1 MKITD
6 KMRNIILLIVTLF
19 FAASCSSIRVSCDFD
34 KQAPFT
40 SYKTFAF
47 TNEALSLP
55 VNQLNR
61 DRILAAVE
69 KELAAKGFTK
79 SEANPDVWID
89 LKLTAKEKQSA
100 TATSSPSYYGYGY
113 GYGYPYAW
121 GGGFSTTT
129 IDIDQYLEGT
139 LFVDMIDVKEKR
151 LVWQGRAVGT
161 IDEEASQQKR
171 EQNINYAAKQVFRH
185 YPPKF

>member
-1 MKITD
+1 MK
-6 KMRNIILLIVTLF
+6 NFIVLF
-19 FAASCSSIRVSCDFD
+19 FAAVIAVSCSSVRVSSDFD
-34 KQAPFT
+34 KQAQFPN
-40 SYKTFAF
+40 YKTYAY

-61 DRILAAVE
+61 DRILAAVDV
-69 KELAAKGFTK
+69 ELVAKGFTK
-79 SEANPDVWID
+79 SESNPDVYID
-89 LKLTAKEKQSA
+89 IKITAKQLQTA
-100 TATSSPSYYGYGY
+100 TATNTGGPYGYGYGY

-129 IDIDQYLEGT
+129 INIEQYIEGT
-139 LFVDMIDVKEKR
+139 LFFDMIDVSKKQ

-161 IDEEASQQKR
+161 IDEEASQEKR
-171 EQNINYAAKQVFRH
+171 ERNINYAVKQVFRQ

>member
-1 MKITD
+1 MK
-6 KMRNIILLIVTLF
+6 NSLILLFVAVIAV
-19 FAASCSSIRVSCDFD
+19 SCSSIRVSSDFD
-34 KQAPFT
+34 KQVQFAA
-40 SYKTFAF
+40 YKTYMY
-47 TNEALSLP
+47 TQKALELP

-61 DRILAAVE
+61 DRILAAVD

-79 SEANPDVWID
+79 VDANPDILMD
-89 LKLTAKEKQSA
+89 INITAKQQQSA
-100 TATSSPSYYGYGY
+100 TATTSSPYGGYYGY

-129 IDIDQYLEGT
+129 INVETYLEGT
-139 LFVDMIDVKEKR
+139 LFFDMIDANKKQ

-161 IDEEASQQKR
+161 IDEEASQKKR
-171 EQNINYAAKQVFRH
+171 EQNINYAVKEVFRQ

>member
-1 MKITD
+1 MKNTFF
-6 KMRNIILLIVTLF
+6 LLCVMLL
-19 FAASCSSIRVSCDFD
+19 AASCSSIRVSSDFD
-34 KQAPFT
+34 KNAQFAT
-40 SYKTFAF
+40 YKTYAF

-61 DRILAAVE
+61 DRILAAME

-79 SEANPDVWID
+79 SETNPDVWID

-139 LFVDMIDVKEKR
+139 LFVDMIDVKEKK